1 MVYYIVLLLFST
13 SLSISPTPCESV
25 EYYVTPSSL
34 PNTDCPQPCYTLDYY
49 ALNTTLLSNKENVS
63 LLFLEGLHT
72 LNQTLKISGVQKMSL
87 TKFHSRSEIT
97 VICDNHRHIWF
108 ENITHLKISNL
119 SIHEHFE
126 LSEYGGLTSTWLTFK
141 VHTALLEHF
150 IVQGFRLEVEGNIG
164 LNRCLLNNSTV
175 QIMCSKDT
183 PNVATSL
190 TLYNADIIDSRIESS
205 SLCKNI
211 KFTINGCT
219 IDGYLGRN
227 LRDYPVA
234 ITFDIGPE
242 ANLHVEIV
250 HTWIY
255 GQLSLTGR
263 QENNNI
269 SLYIHRSEIRNSYF
283 FYPRSAVNINVDD
296 TARNNKVLGHITD
309 SKLADIRLSLDVT
322 FANIIELLLVN
333 TSMHNNTYY
342 DGALN
347 VFSYLLTTVTEVY
360 TKCSLENETVI
371 IITIENCT
379 FINNQRALLIEV
391 ESNARIRLE
400 MLISDSIF
408 YGNQNAIDFKNQ
420 ASQTMISS
428 RLLISLRNV
437 TFESNFLQL
446 FTSGVVRL
454 LSVNMLN
461 IQDCRFIN
469 NQGTAIESYNSGV
482 TLAGDTLFSNNTSS
496 RGGALFLYE
505 SFLYVAMNSNTSFFK
520 NQAQEVG
527 GAIYLKQRTYMP
539 FDTYDSPPCFYQIT
553 SDSLMDSPKL
563 NLNFKSN
570 SAAGGGDDIYGGSHK
585 GCRNSNYSDHT
596 KIFHFQDKTL
606 SSVTSDP
613 TRVCLCNEQG
623 TPQCAN
629 MEYIYRELPSHYP
642 GEVFTVSAIVVGY
655 DFGTV
660 PGVVFSELVGN
671 NENSSIEQNQR
682 VQEIK
687 NHRECKKLNFSIETP
702 LTNVVH
708 TIQLIVGQN
717 AKEDFITNG
726 EFWLSIHIREYI
738 NKKIISD
745 FLQNHPVMIDI
756 PLNNCPTGFTLTTTP
771 PYICTCHPTLE
782 DNGIT
787 VCIITNHTGWVYRSG
802 TVWVSDSFSENETN
816 TFVVHQYC
824 PYDYC
829 KPENISVD
837 LKLPDIQCAFNH
849 SGVLCGGCYG
859 NLSLALGTSRCLP
872 CDNRYVSL
880 LIVFLFAGLALVF
893 FIKVLDLTVAK
904 GTINGLIF
912 YANIVWANKSIIFP
926 TTETLHPAQQILHTF
941 IAWLNLDLGIETCFI
956 DGLDAYWK
964 TWLQFVF
971 PLYVWSITG
980 VVIIASHY
988 STRASKIFGNNSV
1001 PVLATLIL
1009 LSYAKRLRTIITSLG
1024 FSLLNYP
1031 EGTRVVW
1038 SFDGNIPYF
1047 GAAHSI
1053 LFLVALAALLLLWLP
1068 YTTVLLTLQWL
1079 RRKSYLKPLRWINR
1093 WKPFFDAYF
1102 GQLKPK
1108 HHYWVGLLLLVRVVL
1123 LEMIAATSA
1132 VVPKLNIITMVIIGL
1147 MLLVKQIYTGSIYKS
1162 LHLSIL
1168 ENSFIVNLTVL
1179 GVSKLYMLPNDPGHT
1194 PVVYTSIGVVFIE
1207 FLAIVIYHTWSRLK
1221 STYLTYKR
1229 RHSEGEDTPTD
1240 RELRVVAA
1248 VPHNRMHYREPLL
1261 DSSVQ
1266 ER

>member
-1 MVYYIVLLLFST
+1 MYQRTNRSSDTNMVYYFVLLLFST
-13 SLSISPTPCESV
+13 SLSLSPTLCGSV
-25 EYYVTPSSL
+25 EYYVTPTSP

-63 LLFLEGLHT
+63 LLFLEGIHY
-72 LNQTLKISGVQKMSL
+72 LNHDLEISGIRKMCF
-87 TKFHSRSEIT
+87 TQFHSRSEIT
-97 VICDNHRHIWF
+97 VICDIHRHIWF
-108 ENITHLKISNL
+108 ENITHINISNL
-119 SIHEHFE
+119 SIHGHFE
-126 LSEYGGLTSTWLTFK
+126 LSEYGAWQSTRLTFK
-141 VHTALLEHF
+141 VHTALLEHL
-150 IVQGFRLEVEGNIG
+150 IVQGFKLELEGNIR
-164 LNRCLLNNSTV
+164 LNRCVLNNSRV
-175 QIMCSKDT
+175 HVMCSKDT
-183 PNVATSL
+183 PNIATSL
-190 TLYNADIIDSRIESS
+190 TLYKAKIIDSRIKSS
-205 SLCKNI
+205 SHCKNI
-211 KFTINGCT
+211 KLTINGCS
-219 IDGYLGRN
+219 IDGYHGRSSFWK
-227 LRDYPVA
+227 DYQGT

-242 ANLHVEIV
+242 ANLHVDIV
-250 HTWIY
+250 HSWIY

-269 SLYIHRSEIRNSYF
+269 SLYIHRSDIRNQWN
-283 FYPRSAVNINVDD
+283 AVKINVGN

-309 SKLADIRLSLDVT
+309 SKITDISLDVT

-333 TSMHNNTYY
+333 TSMYNSTFYG
-342 DGALN
+342 GALK
-347 VFSYLLTTVTEVY
+347 VHSYMYTTEMY
-360 TKCSLENETVI
+360 TLENETVI

-379 FINNQRALLIEV
+379 FINNQRAGVIEV
-391 ESNARIRLE
+391 ESNVRTRLE

-408 YGNQNAIDFKNQ
+408 YGNQNAIDLNNQ
-420 ASQTMISS
+420 DWQTRISS
-428 RLLISLRNV
+428 RLLIFLRNV
-437 TFESNFLQL
+437 TFENNIPRFFS
-446 FTSGVVRL
+446 SGVIRL
-454 LSVNMLN
+454 FNINMLN

-469 NQGTAIESYNSGV
+469 NQGTAIKSYYSAV
-482 TLAGDTLFSNNTSS
+482 TLAGDTLFSNNTST
-496 RGGALFLYE
+496 RGGALLLHDSYMYLTAF
-505 SFLYVAMNSNTSFFK
+505 SNISFF
-520 NQAQEVG
+520 NNRAQEVG
-527 GAIYLKQRTYMP
+527 GAIYLQQTNIQ
-539 FDTYDSPPCFYQIT
+539 FDRFDILPCFYQIT
-553 SDSLMDSPKL
+553 SDSLIDSLEL

-570 SAAGGGDDIYGGSHK
+570 FASGGGDEIYGGSPYSR
-585 GCRNSNYSDHT
+585 CRLFNSHRRFA

-613 TRVCLCNEQG
+613 TRVCLCDDQG
-623 TPQCAN
+623 TPQCAI
-629 MEYIYRELPSHYP
+629 MEYIYRELPPRYP

-660 PGVVFSELVGN
+660 LGVVFSELVGN
-671 NENSSIEQNQR
+671 NENSSIGQNQR

-687 NHRECKKLNFSIETP
+687 NHRVCTKLNFSIESQMTDKK
-702 LTNVVH
+702 H
-708 TIQLIVGQN
+708 RIQLNVGQN
-717 AKEDFITNG
+717 AKAEHKLRSSVVIG
-726 EFWLSIHIREYI
+726 QHREG
-738 NKKIISD
+738 KIID
-745 FLQNHPVMIDI
+745 VLLNQPVMIYILED
-756 PLNNCPTGFTLTTTP
+756 CPTGFTLTTTP
-771 PYICTCHPTLE
+771 PYICKCHPTLE

-787 VCIITNHTGWVYRSG
+787 VCVISNHTGWVYRSG
-802 TVWVSDSFSENETN
+802 TVWVSDSFSVNETN
-816 TFVVHQYC
+816 TVVVHQYC

-837 LKLPDIQCAFNH
+837 LKFPDIQCAFNH

-859 NLSLALGTSRCLP
+859 NLSLALGTSICLP

-880 LIVFLFAGLALVF
+880 LIVFLFAGFVLVF

-912 YANIVWANKSIIFP
+912 YANIVWANKSILFP

-941 IAWLNLDLGIETCFI
+941 IAWLNLDLGVETCFI

-1009 LSYAKRLRTIITSLG
+1009 LSYTKLLRTIITSLG

-1079 RRKSYLKPLRWINR
+1079 RRKSYLKLLRWINR

-1102 GQLKPK
+1102 GQLKPE

-1123 LEMIAATSA
+1123 LVLFAATSA
-1132 VVPKLNIITMVIIGL
+1132 VVPRINILAIAVLGPSLFIYTSLRGL
-1147 MLLVKQIYTGSIYKS
+1147 MYKS
-1162 LHLSIL
+1162 ICLSIF
-1168 ENSFIVNLTVL
+1168 EGSFIVNLTVL
-1179 GVSKLYMLPNDPGHT
+1179 GVAKLYMLPNDPGHT
-1194 PVVYTSIGVVFIE
+1194 PVIYTSIGVVFIE
-1207 FLAIVIYHTWSRLK
+1207 FLAIVIYHTWSRLN
-1221 STYLTYKR
+1221 STYLSYKR